1 MVEDDDDEIVEDSTI
16 DPGEQ
21 WVGIVEDEG
30 HLVPIE
36 NEDEDPRDP
45 SRLVDRVMERE
56 ELRQRRL
63 TMDDQAWQEVME
75 TEQLLW
81 IDLVPGYIPAPA
93 YDSDWED
100 QIVFANRAVF
110 YVH

>member
-1 MVEDDDDEIVEDSTI
+1 MRLFQAALQHGPGNPIIVEDDEIVEDSTI

-63 TMDDQAWQEVME
+63 TMDDQAW
-75 TEQLLW
+75 
-81 IDLVPGYIPAPA
+81 
-93 YDSDWED
+93 
-100 QIVFANRAVF
+100 
-110 YVH
+110 